1 MKMTDEQMIEVGDFV
16 TICTNGNDFLGDKS
30 MFDGMVGEV
39 LEINGAIKPVYKV
52 RVIIESL
59 FSDRELFC
67 QKKGNADN
75 DELKKQDD
83 VIEHPAHYT
92 QGIECMDY
100 IESHKLNYARGN
112 IIKYVTRA
120 GLKDASKEVEDLE
133 KARWYLDRE
142 IERVKKAK
150 RNG

>member
-92 QGIECMDY
+92 QGKIEVIDF
-100 IESHKLNYARGN
+100 IEDQKLNYHLGN
-112 IIKYVTRA
+112 CVKYICRCFMKH
-120 GLKDASKEVEDLE
+120 KDKPSEDLK
-133 KARWYLDRE
+133 KARWYLNRE
-142 IERVKKAK
+142 IKELEKDGR
-150 RNG
+150 

>member
-75 DELKKQDD
+75 DELKSRMMSSSIQRTTRRASSAW
-83 VIEHPAHYT
+83 ITSRAT
-92 QGIECMDY
+92 N
-100 IESHKLNYARGN
+100 STTRGA
-112 IIKYVTRA
+112 ISSST
-120 GLKDASKEVEDLE
+120 
-133 KARWYLDRE
+133 
-142 IERVKKAK
+142 
-150 RNG
+150 

>member
-1 MKMTDEQMIEVGDFV
+1 MIIATTSLMNCLGYDEEARQRKMKEV
-16 TICTNGNDFLGDKS
+16 NESNAKR
-30 MFDGMVGEV
+30 DGGKRFANEE
-39 LEINGAIKPVYKV
+39 LPASALAFPVFKD
-52 RVIIESL
+52 
-59 FSDRELFC
+59 SDRELFC

-100 IESHKLNYARGN
+100 IESHRLNYARGN

-150 RNG
+150 KNG